1 MMKVVSKDGGNS
13 SIDEYPVQAFIK
25 INEYP
30 VQAFIKIKLT
40 KEQVKKL
47 LKKKE
52 ITIAQFQ
59 FIIE

>member
-47 LKKKE
+47 LPVLGCQPKRSLQK
-52 ITIAQFQ
+52 
-59 FIIE
+59 